1 MEYKKFILKNGV
13 EIPVIGFG
21 TGVIKK
27 IYTQTFGVCKRQ
39 DKACFV
45 RSKALEL

>member
-21 TGVIKK
+21 TGVIKN
-27 IYTQTFGVCKRQ
+27 IYANLRC
-39 DKACFV
+39 
-45 RSKALEL
+45 L